1 MHPIRAVWPS
11 EDGVFFSVA
20 TPGERAVD
28 VLVDGRRVWSFRE
41 PADPP
46 APGTLPPGAVGEH
59 LRFEPWPGVIRE
71 RLPTRFTLALRAI
84 AEDGTADEP
93 VAATAELSGD
103 RPPALADIHGRPLV
117 VNKWGRLGHAL
128 ADAAPGLVERMLDHM
143 DEIRDL
149 LQSHLGPVV
158 CVTGGTL
165 LGPIRD
171 EGRLIPH
178 DDDAD
183 LTYLSSWDHPADVVR
198 ESFELGRLLR
208 EAGYDVI
215 RLSAAHVQM
224 HFTHDGVP
232 DHYVDVFGGFLRE
245 GYLLQTFA
253 IRAPMAREQLLPP
266 ATIMVEGR
274 PEPAPR
280 DPEAVLAENYGPG
293 WRIPDPSFVFD
304 LPESTTARFS
314 GWFADYHADREA
326 WEDLVLLGRQTLPA
340 EDRTSGFADW
350 VHRVTP
356 PDHAIL
362 ELGCGLGVDARALAA
377 SGRTVRAV
385 DFSRYGIEAARSRS
399 VGGGGQVSFDLVN
412 LLDLRAVL
420 RLGAVCA
427 GDPQPWTVYG
437 RRVLNALEAPGRD
450 NVFRLCGMLV
460 RRGGAA
466 HLDVVTDAE
475 AAGLPPHL
483 RVSTGRLVDEA
494 ARHGLVL
501 DEATTRQELLN
512 WVGETADEQLV
523 EISRM
528 TFRRRMR

>member
-1 MHPIRAVWPS
+1 MHPIRGVWPS
-11 EDGVFFSVA
+11 DDGVFFSVA

-46 APGTLPPGAVGEH
+46 AAGTVPPGAVGEH
-59 LRFEPWPGVIRE
+59 LRFEPWPPVIRE
-71 RLPTRFTLALRAI
+71 RLTGTFTVALRTLAD
-84 AEDGTADEP
+84 DGTEDEP
-93 VAATAELSGD
+93 VAATAELAGD

-128 ADAAPGLVERMLDHM
+128 ADAEPGLVDRMLDHM

-149 LQSHLGPVV
+149 LQSRLGPVV

-171 EGRLIPH
+171 DGHLIPH

-198 ESFELGRLLR
+198 ESFELGRVLR

-232 DHYVDVFGGFLRE
+232 DHYVDVFAGFLRD

-253 IRAPMAREQLLPP
+253 IRAPMTREQLLPP
-266 ATIMVEGR
+266 ATITVEGR

-280 DPEAVLAENYGPG
+280 DPEAVLEENYGPG
-293 WRIPDPSFVFD
+293 WRVPDPSFVFD
-304 LPESTTARFS
+304 LPESTSARFS
-314 GWFADYHADREA
+314 GWFGDYHADREA
-326 WEDLVLLGRQTLPA
+326 WEDLVLLGQQALPA
-340 EDRTSGFADW
+340 EDRPSAFADR

-362 ELGCGLGVDARALAA
+362 ELGCGLGVDARWLAA
-377 SGRTVRAV
+377 AGRDVRAV
-385 DFSRYGIEAARSRS
+385 DFSRYGIETARSRP
-399 VGGGGQVSFDLVN
+399 VDGGRVSFELVN
-412 LLDLRAVL
+412 LLDLRAAL

-427 GDPQPWTVYG
+427 SGPRPWTVYG
-437 RRVLNALEAPGRD
+437 RRVLNALEARGRD
-450 NVFRLCGMLV
+450 NVFRLCAMLV

-466 HLDVVTDAE
+466 HLDVVTDPE
-475 AAGLPPHL
+475 VAGLPPHL

-501 DEATTRQELLN
+501 DEATTHQELLT
-512 WVGETADEQLV
+512 WVGEAAGEQLV